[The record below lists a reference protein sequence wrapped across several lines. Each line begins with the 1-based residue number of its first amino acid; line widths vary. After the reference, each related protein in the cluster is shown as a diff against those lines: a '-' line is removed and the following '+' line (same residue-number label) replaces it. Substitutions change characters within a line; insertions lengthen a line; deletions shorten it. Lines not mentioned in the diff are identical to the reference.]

1 MSAFRLVRLLRT
13 LSSEIYVIWRG
24 DPSADSGSP
33 RAESRGD
40 QRVGQAD
47 IHYAD
52 NSVQADLFL
61 ESALDDEEQH
71 ELVHQLDDDVVSSYL
86 PSFDRD
92 QFIVTVFV
100 GQETDSF
107 NWPPGSDE
115 IDET

>member
-24 DPSADSGSP
+24 D
-33 RAESRGD
+33 

-47 IHYAD
+47 VHYAD
-52 NSVQADLFL
+52 NSVQADLFF
-61 ESALDDEEQH
+61 ESALDDDEQH
-71 ELVHQLDDDVVSSYL
+71 ELIHQLDDDVVSSYL

-92 QFIVTVFV
+92 QFIVTIFV

-115 IDET
+115 IEEA